1 MKKIK
6 DITIINK
13 NILRLNVD
21 AKAGDEIDLFE
32 INQVDTSII
41 IKRIADATDEEYNRR
56 LEFIKKEMKLE
67 TERDLL
73 KATESLKQENSVLT
87 TKLETKEREIK
98 AVLEASFEI
107 KKQSYEQEIKT
118 LKDEMNTLVKQKS
131 LEIELA
137 NQKKEIQVQT
147 KINELENKLSLLQIQ
162 KDEAVKSAIQ
172 KQQYELEALKEKF
185 DNVQSKAQLE
195 KEIAIQN
202 IQTELNETIQDQKEK
217 INRLQLSKTLLNVK
231 TLGEK
236 LESWCYQEY
245 QNHALH
251 GFDHCTFEKDN
262 IVLKDDLETKGSK
275 ADYIFKVYAN
285 DEMTESHVLTSV
297 VCEMKSEDPNSVNK
311 KRNADF
317 YNKLDKDRKKKNCEY
332 ALLISELEWELD
344 NDAPIRRVPEYE
356 KMYVVRPPY
365 FIVFLSIIQAL
376 GMKYKDILVQH
387 QIEMEKFKENQEIID
402 EFEMM
407 KAHVLEKSVR
417 FLENELNNI
426 IGNASKIS
434 DLAQKIYDSSN
445 KAMDSYVAQIKN
457 RIESF
462 NITKINKKINKINN
476 N

>member
-1 MKKIK
+1 MKKIR

-13 NILRLNVD
+13 NILKLNVD
-21 AKAGDEIDLFE
+21 AQAGDEIDLSE

-41 IKRIADATDEEYNRR
+41 IKKIADATDEEYNRR
-56 LEFIKKEMKLE
+56 LEFVKREIKLE
-67 TERDLL
+67 TERDVL
-73 KATESLKQENSVLT
+73 KATEALKQENSILS

-98 AVLEASFEI
+98 AVLEASFEL

-118 LKDEMNTLVKQKS
+118 LKDEKQALFKQQS

-137 NQKKEIQVQT
+137 NQKKEVEIQT
-147 KINELENKLSLLQIQ
+147 KINELENRLSLLQQQ
-162 KDEAVKSAIQ
+162 KEEAVKNALQ
-172 KQQYELEALKEKF
+172 KQHYELEALKIKLETM
-185 DNVQSKAQLE
+185 QTKAELE
-195 KEIAIQN
+195 KELAVKN
-202 IQTELNETIQDQKEK
+202 IKAELSETIQDQKEK
-217 INRLQLSKTLLNVK
+217 IDRLQLSKTLLNVK

-285 DEMTESHVLTSV
+285 EEYTDSHLLTSV

-311 KRNADF
+311 KKNADF
-317 YNKLDKDRKKKNCEY
+317 FAKLDKDRKKKNCEY

-344 NDAPIRRVPEYE
+344 NDAPIRRVPDYE

-387 QIEMEKFKENQEIID
+387 QIEIEQFKDNQEIID
-402 EFEMM
+402 EFETM
-407 KAHVLEKSVR
+407 KAHVLEKSVK

-426 IGNASKIS
+426 ISHASKIS
-434 DLAQKIYDSSN
+434 DLSQKIYDSSN

-462 NITKINKKINKINN
+462 NITKINKKINKINHN
-476 N
+476 